1 MDVTDTCPEEQR
13 KPASPPPPPPP
24 PLEILP
30 SFTTLSG
37 MFTGIVEK
45 HVPVIEIIQKPMAWR
60 IWVQNTWTDL
70 GHGESVAVN
79 GCCLTIAEIKP
90 DRLGFDVIKET
101 LAKTNLGQLKSG
113 DQVNVERALRV
124 GDRLDGHFVQGH
136 VDGTGKLQKNLST
149 KDEVR
154 LTIAA
159 PPEMRKYFVAK
170 GSVAIDGVSLTI
182 AAVHADSFEV
192 ALIPTTLELTTLG
205 SRPIGW
211 PFNLEADIVS
221 KHIVA
226 WLEAR
231 DIPQGR

>member
-1 MDVTDTCPEEQR
+1 
-13 KPASPPPPPPP
+13 
-24 PLEILP
+24 
-30 SFTTLSG
+30 

-60 IWVQNTWTDL
+60 IWIANTWTDL

-79 GCCLTIAEIKP
+79 GCCLTIAEMHP

-101 LAKTNLGQLKSG
+101 LDKTNLGQLKAG
-113 DQVNVERALRV
+113 DHVNVERALRV

-136 VDGTGKLQKNLST
+136 VDGTGQLVHIT
-149 KDEVR
+149 RTPDEVR
-154 LTIAA
+154 LEVR
-159 PPEMRKYFVAK
+159 PPESLRKYLVHK

-182 AAVHADSFEV
+182 AAVKGETFEV
-192 ALIPTTLELTTLG
+192 ALIPTTLQLTTLG
-205 SRPIGW
+205 DRKLGW

-231 DIPQGR
+231 GI